1 MAQFSQTLSNN
12 YYRLVLNVNETSTSV
27 ANNTSSVSWSLVLYS
42 IGANFIDWDV
52 SRSVVIN
59 GSSVLS
65 LRRREAISRGGSL
78 TLGSGSTTVPHNA
91 DGTKTLSCSASISA
105 TGAWYLP
112 GSMGVSGSMGLTK
125 IARAT
130 QPSAAGADLGQK
142 ITINCPR
149 ASSSFSH
156 TLRYEWS
163 GKKGVI
169 ATGVGTSYT
178 WTVPLDFVRDI
189 PNSSQQN
196 LVIVCDTYNGSSF
209 IGTKRAYVSM
219 KVPASIV
226 PIIDSIA
233 VSEAVSKVKSNFT
246 KYVRGMSQAS
256 VAVEASGVYGSTIK
270 GYLVELDGVS
280 YTSKAFTSNVLQ
292 GDGSLPLKVTVT
304 DSRGRSASDTRTLE
318 VYPYT
323 TPIIEAAD
331 ISQSGSTTYLRVKGS
346 VDSVSG
352 ENEKALSIRYK
363 PISGSTWESV
373 ETIPGAWNF
382 DNLVELRNMDSTV
395 TYQIVAELRDK
406 INTAVFTTSTGK
418 PVISRLAGGKGVT
431 LFKEAEEEG
440 FWVGNIDYTITD
452 EEYARLM
459 ALLE

>member
-1 MAQFSQTLSNN
+1 MAYLS
-12 YYRLVLNVNETSTSV
+12 LSISESNVSV
-27 ANNTSSVSWSLVLYS
+27 ASNTSLVTVSLYLNDTQSYWNHYSPSGTIVIDGTGYGFSSRFDRYTSSQLLATRQKTIAHNVDGSSSISVSASFSTGVGL
-42 IGANFIDWDV
+42 GT
-52 SRSVVIN
+52 
-59 GSSVLS
+59 
-65 LRRREAISRGGSL
+65 L
-78 TLGSGSTTVPHNA
+78 TTSQS
-91 DGTKTLSCSASISA
+91 KTLTTI
-105 TGAWYLP
+105 P
-112 GSMGVSGSMGLTK
+112 
-125 IARAT
+125 RAT

-196 LVIVCDTYNGSSF
+196 LGIVCETYNGSSF
-209 IGTKRAYVSM
+209 IGTKRAYASM

-226 PIIDSIA
+226 PRIDSIA
-233 VSEAVSKVKSNFT
+233 VSEAVSKVKNNFT

-280 YTSKAFTSNVLQ
+280 YTSKSFTSNVIQ

-304 DSRGRSASDTRTLE
+304 DSRGRSVSDTRTLE

-323 TPIIEAAD
+323 TPIIISAD

-346 VDSVSG
+346 VDSVSD
-352 ENEKALSIRYK
+352 ENVKALSIKYK
-363 PISGSTWESV
+363 PLSGSTWESV
-373 ETIPGAWNF
+373 ETTPRTWNF

-452 EEYARLM
+452 DEYARLM

>member
-1 MAQFSQTLSNN
+1 MAYLS
-12 YYRLVLNVNETSTSV
+12 LSISESNVSV
-27 ANNTSSVSWSLVLYS
+27 ASNTSLVTVSLYLNDTQSYWNHYSPSGTIVIDGTGYGFSSRFDRYTSSQLLATRQKTIAHNVDGSSSISVSASFSTGVGL
-42 IGANFIDWDV
+42 GT
-52 SRSVVIN
+52 
-59 GSSVLS
+59 
-65 LRRREAISRGGSL
+65 L
-78 TLGSGSTTVPHNA
+78 TTSQS
-91 DGTKTLSCSASISA
+91 KTLTTI
-105 TGAWYLP
+105 P
-112 GSMGVSGSMGLTK
+112 
-125 IARAT
+125 RAT

-178 WTVPLDFVRDI
+178 WTVPLAFVRDI

-196 LVIVCDTYNGSSF
+196 LGIVCETYNGSSF
-209 IGTKRAYVSM
+209 IGTKRAYASM

-226 PIIDSIA
+226 PRIDSIA
-233 VSEAVSKVKSNFT
+233 VIEAVSKVKNNFT

-280 YTSKAFTSNVLQ
+280 YTSKSFTSNVIQ

-304 DSRGRSASDTRTLE
+304 DSRGRSVSDTRTLE

-323 TPIIEAAD
+323 TPIIVSAD

-346 VDSVSG
+346 VDSVAD

-363 PISGSTWESV
+363 PASGSTWESV
-373 ETIPGAWNF
+373 ETTPGTWNF
-382 DNLVELRNMDSTV
+382 DNLVELRNLDSTA
-395 TYQIVAELRDK
+395 TYQIVAELKDK

-418 PVISRLAGGKGVT
+418 PVISRLAGGKGVRRQN
-431 LFKEAEEEG
+431 
-440 FWVGNIDYTITD
+440 GNYN
-452 EEYARLM
+452 
-459 ALLE
+459 

>member
-1 MAQFSQTLSNN
+1 MAYLS
-12 YYRLVLNVNETSTSV
+12 LSISESNVSV
-27 ANNTSSVSWSLVLYS
+27 ASNTSLVTVSLYLNDTQSYWNHYSPSGTIVIDGTGYGFSSRFDRYTSSQLLATRQKTIAHNVDGSSSISVSASFSTGVGL
-42 IGANFIDWDV
+42 GT
-52 SRSVVIN
+52 
-59 GSSVLS
+59 
-65 LRRREAISRGGSL
+65 L
-78 TLGSGSTTVPHNA
+78 TTSQS
-91 DGTKTLSCSASISA
+91 KTLTTI
-105 TGAWYLP
+105 P
-112 GSMGVSGSMGLTK
+112 
-125 IARAT
+125 RAT

-196 LVIVCDTYNGSSF
+196 LGIVCETYNGSSF
-209 IGTKRAYVSM
+209 IGTKRAYASM

-226 PIIDSIA
+226 PRIDSIA
-233 VSEAVSKVKSNFT
+233 VSEAVSKVKNNFT

-280 YTSKAFTSNVLQ
+280 YTSKSFTSNVIQ

-304 DSRGRSASDTRTLE
+304 DSRGRSVSDTRTLE

-373 ETIPGAWNF
+373 ETTPGTWNF
-382 DNLVELRNMDSTV
+382 DNLVELRNMDSTA

-418 PVISRLAGGKGVT
+418 PAISRLAGGKGVT

-459 ALLE
+459 ELLE

>member
-1 MAQFSQTLSNN
+1 MAYLS
-12 YYRLVLNVNETSTSV
+12 LSISESNVNV
-27 ANNTSSVSWSLVLYS
+27 ANNTSLVTVSLYLRDTQSYWNHYSPSGTITIDGSNYGFSSRFNSYTSSQLLATRQKTITHNANGSKSISVSASFNTNVGL
-42 IGANFIDWDV
+42 GT
-52 SRSVVIN
+52 
-59 GSSVLS
+59 
-65 LRRREAISRGGSL
+65 L
-78 TLGSGSTTVPHNA
+78 TTSQN
-91 DGTKTLSCSASISA
+91 KTLTTI
-105 TGAWYLP
+105 P
-112 GSMGVSGSMGLTK
+112 
-125 IARAT
+125 RAT

-149 ASSSFSH
+149 ASSGFSH

-323 TPIIEAAD
+323 PPIIEAAD

-346 VDSVSG
+346 VDGVSG

-373 ETIPGAWNF
+373 ETTPGTWNF

-459 ALLE
+459 ELLE

>member
-1 MAQFSQTLSNN
+1 MAYLS
-12 YYRLVLNVNETSTSV
+12 LSISESNVSV
-27 ANNTSSVSWSLVLYS
+27 ASNTSLVTVSLYLNDTQSYWNHYSPSGTIVIDGTGYGFSSRFDRYTSSQLLATRQKTIAHNVDGSSSISVSASFSTGVGL
-42 IGANFIDWDV
+42 GT
-52 SRSVVIN
+52 
-59 GSSVLS
+59 
-65 LRRREAISRGGSL
+65 L
-78 TLGSGSTTVPHNA
+78 TTSQS
-91 DGTKTLSCSASISA
+91 KTLTTI
-105 TGAWYLP
+105 P
-112 GSMGVSGSMGLTK
+112 
-125 IARAT
+125 RAT

-178 WTVPLDFVRDI
+178 WTVPLAFVRDI

-196 LVIVCDTYNGSSF
+196 LGIVCETYNGSSF
-209 IGTKRAYVSM
+209 IGTKRAYASM

-226 PIIDSIA
+226 PRIDSIA
-233 VSEAVSKVKSNFT
+233 VSEAVSKVKNNFT
-246 KYVRGMSQAS
+246 KYVRGMSQVS

-280 YTSKAFTSNVLQ
+280 YTSKIFTSNVIQ
-292 GDGSLPLKVTVT
+292 GDGSLSLKVTVT
-304 DSRGRSASDTRTLE
+304 DSRGRSVSDTRTLE

-323 TPIIEAAD
+323 TPIIVSAD

-346 VDSVSG
+346 VDSVAD

-373 ETIPGAWNF
+373 ETIPGTWSF
-382 DNLVELRNMDSTV
+382 DNLIELRNMNSTV

-452 EEYARLM
+452 DEYARLM

>member
-1 MAQFSQTLSNN
+1 MAYLS
-12 YYRLVLNVNETSTSV
+12 LSISESNVSV
-27 ANNTSSVSWSLVLYS
+27 ASNTSLVTVSLYLNDTQSYWNHYSPSGTIVIDGTGYGFSSRFDRYTSSQLLATRQKTIAHNVDGSSSISVSASFSTGVGL
-42 IGANFIDWDV
+42 GT
-52 SRSVVIN
+52 
-59 GSSVLS
+59 
-65 LRRREAISRGGSL
+65 L
-78 TLGSGSTTVPHNA
+78 TTSQN
-91 DGTKTLSCSASISA
+91 KTLTTI
-105 TGAWYLP
+105 P
-112 GSMGVSGSMGLTK
+112 
-125 IARAT
+125 RAT

-196 LVIVCDTYNGSSF
+196 LGIVCETYNGSSF
-209 IGTKRAYVSM
+209 IGTKRAYASM

-226 PIIDSIA
+226 PRIDSIA
-233 VSEAVSKVKSNFT
+233 VIEAVSKVKNNFT

-280 YTSKAFTSNVLQ
+280 YTSKSFTSNVIQ

-304 DSRGRSASDTRTLE
+304 DSRGRSVSDTRTLE

-323 TPIIEAAD
+323 TPIIISAD

-346 VDSVSG
+346 VDSVSD
-352 ENEKALSIRYK
+352 ENVKALSIKYK
-363 PISGSTWESV
+363 PLSGSTWESV
-373 ETIPGAWNF
+373 ETTPRTWNF

-452 EEYARLM
+452 DEYARLM
-459 ALLE
+459 ELLK

>member
-1 MAQFSQTLSNN
+1 MAQFSRTHSNN

-42 IGANFIDWDV
+42 INANFTSWDV

-65 LRRREAISRGGSL
+65 QRKRETISRGGSL

-105 TGAWYLP
+105 TGASYLP

-130 QPSAAGADLGQK
+130 QPSAAGADLGQE
-142 ITINCPR
+142 ITINLPR
-149 ASSSFSH
+149 ATSNFTHRIS
-156 TLRYEWS
+156 YEWS
-163 GKKGVI
+163 GKSGVL
-169 ATGVGTSYT
+169 ASGVGTSYK
-178 WTVPLDFVRDI
+178 WTVPLSFVADI

-196 LVIVCDTYNGSSF
+196 LVIVCDTYNGSSY

-226 PIIDSIA
+226 PKIDSIA

-246 KYVRGMSQAS
+246 KYIRGMSQAS

-280 YTSKAFTSNVLQ
+280 YTSKAFTSNVIQ

-304 DSRGRSASDTRTLE
+304 DSRGRSASKTRVLN
-318 VYPYT
+318 VHPYI
-323 TPIIEAAD
+323 TPIITAAD

-346 VDSVSG
+346 VDSVAD
-352 ENEKALSIRYK
+352 ENTKTLSIRYK
-363 PISGSTWESV
+363 PISGSNWESV
-373 ETIPGAWNF
+373 ETTPGTWSF
-382 DNLVELRNMDSTV
+382 DNLVELRSMDSTV

-406 INTAVFTTSTGK
+406 INAAVFTTSTGK

>member
-1 MAQFSQTLSNN
+1 MAYLS
-12 YYRLVLNVNETSTSV
+12 LSISESNVSV
-27 ANNTSSVSWSLVLYS
+27 ASNTSLVTVSLYLNDTQSYWNHYSPSGTIVIDGTGYGFSSRFDRYTSSQLLATRQKTIAHNVDGSSSISVSASFSTGVGL
-42 IGANFIDWDV
+42 GT
-52 SRSVVIN
+52 
-59 GSSVLS
+59 
-65 LRRREAISRGGSL
+65 L
-78 TLGSGSTTVPHNA
+78 TTSQS
-91 DGTKTLSCSASISA
+91 KTLTTI
-105 TGAWYLP
+105 P
-112 GSMGVSGSMGLTK
+112 
-125 IARAT
+125 RAT

-178 WTVPLDFVRDI
+178 WTVPLAFVRDI

-196 LVIVCDTYNGSSF
+196 LGIVCETYNGSSF
-209 IGTKRAYVSM
+209 IGTKRAYASM

-226 PIIDSIA
+226 PRIDSIA
-233 VSEAVSKVKSNFT
+233 VIEAVSKVKNNFT

-270 GYLVELDGVS
+270 GYLIELDGVS
-280 YTSKAFTSNVLQ
+280 YTSKSFTSNVIQ

-304 DSRGRSASDTRTLE
+304 DSRGRSVSDTRTLE

-323 TPIIEAAD
+323 TPIIVSAD

-346 VDSVSG
+346 VDSVAD

-373 ETIPGAWNF
+373 ETIPGTWSF
-382 DNLVELRNMDSTV
+382 DNLIELRNMNSTV

-452 EEYARLM
+452 DEYARLM
-459 ALLE
+459 ELLK